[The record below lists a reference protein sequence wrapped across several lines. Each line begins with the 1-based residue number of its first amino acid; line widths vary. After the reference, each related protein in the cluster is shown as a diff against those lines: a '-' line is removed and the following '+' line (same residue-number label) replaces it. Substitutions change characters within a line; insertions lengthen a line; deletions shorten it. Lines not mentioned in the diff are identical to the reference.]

1 MMLATNKEMKSKE
14 DVIKV
19 ARTYFSRW
27 KIEEYFRRKKQMFQF
42 ENFRVRKHKK
52 SLCLTITEKNS
63 KILKLPRK
71 NVSKPKVLFT
81 KIVEGKKRYYENK
94 AKTLVKEEYRL
105 DVRNVFSLSGDDC
118 PGR

>member
-1 MMLATNKEMKSKE
+1 MNFLDFIILDSVLYVKSKITLF
-14 DVIKV
+14 VILLLRSY
-19 ARTYFSRW
+19 RTDG
-27 KIEEYFRRKKQMFQF
+27 
-42 ENFRVRKHKK
+42 
-52 SLCLTITEKNS
+52 LTITEKNS